1 MKNKFVIWWGRS
13 SLILI
18 LFGIIMTGIF
28 IAIKGQEYA
37 PGHYTAS
44 FSDIFPWAI
53 FLFGGIISCVVF
65 VIYGYFSKDSIQQ
78 QEPTK
83 IITSMNGKYKAE
95 IYKKK
100 ENSYYVK
107 YYEKWNS
114 SGYGWS
120 LKGTSIYDSLEKAII
135 KSEDKFERCQ

>member
-37 PGHYTAS
+37 PEHYTAS
-44 FSDIFPWAI
+44 FSNIFPWAI

-65 VIYGYFSKDSIQQ
+65 VIYAYFSKDSIQQ

-95 IYKKK
+95 IYKKRK
-100 ENSYYVK
+100 IAIMLNITR
-107 YYEKWNS
+107 
-114 SGYGWS
+114 YGTAVVMDG
-120 LKGTSIYDSLEKAII
+120 LLRVLLFMIH
-135 KSEDKFERCQ
+135 